1 MRTAWLA
8 LAGGLGTAL
17 VVAACTPQARVAGA
31 AADYAENCVAC
42 HGPEGRGNGPAAV
55 GMMPPPP
62 DLTLLSRQNE
72 GVFPKARVMGQLI
85 GNTMGRSEAH
95 MPIFEELRDGPVVM
109 FDDGSGNPVATPAR
123 VVALADYL
131 QSLQR

>member
-1 MRTAWLA
+1 MRLSLIA
-8 LAGGLGTAL
+8 LLPCIL
-17 VVAACTPQARVAGA
+17 PFAACVAPDMPDQSDGA
-31 AADYAENCVAC
+31 AFFAENCVAC